1 MDNNLGQVVLV
12 KDINPGVNQGSYP
25 SSLTEVS
32 DKLYFAANDGEIG
45 DELWVSD
52 GTNEGTKLVAD
63 IDPNG
68 SSFPGSTFPDN
79 LASFNGKLYFSA
91 FTDETGEELWVSDGT
106 SEGTKL
112 VADINPNGN
121 SYLRDLTEFNGK
133 LYFSAD
139 DGENG
144 RELWVTNGT
153 TEGTQLV
160 ADIYPG
166 IATNRYDPRSGEKIE
181 DYPYSS
187 FPYGFAKFNGK
198 LYFRARDGENGD
210 ELWVTDGTTEGTT
223 LVADINPGS
232 SSSVPSDLA
241 ELDGKLYFRANDGEN
256 GSELWVSDGTTEG
269 TALVADIN
277 LTTTPGGDSLGSYPG
292 DFAELNG
299 KLYFAA
305 GDGETGGE
313 LWVTD
318 GTTEGTTLV
327 ADINP
332 STSAG
337 GDGYGSYPIDL
348 VEFNNKIY
356 FRAEDVKN
364 GIELWQTDGTT
375 EGTKLFADINP
386 GGVSSIPGDL
396 AVFGDELFFRAG
408 NGETGSEL
416 FKLTFDGGD
425 EPDDSINIIDGTNK
439 SDNLVGTDG
448 SDSIDGLNG
457 QDTLNGGA
465 GNDTLLGGN
474 GKDNLVGGVGNDSLV
489 GGNAKDTLDGGV
501 GDDILEGNNGNDL
514 FVIRAGEGT
523 DTIADFTLGS
533 DRLGLGGG
541 LEFDLLS
548 FSDNTIQAG
557 DEILL
562 TLVGVET
569 SSLTVDDFT
578 VI

>member
-1 MDNNLGQVVLV
+1 M
-12 KDINPGVNQGSYP
+12 
-25 SSLTEVS
+25 
-32 DKLYFAANDGEIG
+32 
-45 DELWVSD
+45 
-52 GTNEGTKLVAD
+52 
-63 IDPNG
+63 
-68 SSFPGSTFPDN
+68 
-79 LASFNGKLYFSA
+79 
-91 FTDETGEELWVSDGT
+91 
-106 SEGTKL
+106 
-112 VADINPNGN
+112 
-121 SYLRDLTEFNGK
+121 
-133 LYFSAD
+133 
-139 DGENG
+139 
-144 RELWVTNGT
+144 WVTNGT

-269 TALVADIN
+269 TALV
-277 LTTTPGGDSLGSYPG
+277 
-292 DFAELNG
+292 
-299 KLYFAA
+299 
-305 GDGETGGE
+305 
-313 LWVTD
+313 
-318 GTTEGTTLV
+318 
-327 ADINP
+327 
-332 STSAG
+332 
-337 GDGYGSYPIDL
+337 
-348 VEFNNKIY
+348 
-356 FRAEDVKN
+356 
-364 GIELWQTDGTT
+364 
-375 EGTKLFADINP
+375 
-386 GGVSSIPGDL
+386 
-396 AVFGDELFFRAG
+396 
-408 NGETGSEL
+408 
-416 FKLTFDGGD
+416 
-425 EPDDSINIIDGTNK
+425 
-439 SDNLVGTDG
+439 
-448 SDSIDGLNG
+448 
-457 QDTLNGGA
+457 
-465 GNDTLLGGN
+465 
-474 GKDNLVGGVGNDSLV
+474 
-489 GGNAKDTLDGGV
+489 
-501 GDDILEGNNGNDL
+501 NDL

-569 SSLTVDDFT
+569 SSLTADDFT